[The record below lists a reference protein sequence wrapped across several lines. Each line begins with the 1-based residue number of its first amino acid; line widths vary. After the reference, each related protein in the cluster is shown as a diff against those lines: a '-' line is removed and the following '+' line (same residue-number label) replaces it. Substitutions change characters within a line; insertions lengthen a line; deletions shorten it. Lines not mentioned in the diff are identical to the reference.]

1 MRPTRALAVAVL
13 SAVLFLSACSSGGD
27 DMDSG
32 GTNAA
37 ADAAEAAA
45 EDAGAGRDERGVA
58 DDAAPTSE
66 PDSGEPPAME
76 RAIIS
81 KGNVQLES
89 TDVEKAV
96 FDVQALVDKYGGEV
110 TDRETNT
117 DDEGDVRMAR
127 LVLRIPAKQFSD
139 AFGELE
145 QVADL
150 KSSSSTSEDVTTK
163 VIDNAVRIR
172 AQRRSLRRIEILL
185 DQAVSIRDIVDIE
198 SQLTR
203 RQADLDSLEQQ
214 QAFLRDQ
221 TSMSTVTV
229 NIQLTPDEPVKK
241 KEKKDDDAGFL
252 SGLETGFEGAGR
264 LRRRPGDRHRRAAP
278 LDDRPD
284 SGRRPALAPRPPAAP
299 PRAAAGP
306 RGGRRRRLR
315 TLTSGANDEGM
326 APWVSS
332 TST

>member
-1 MRPTRALAVAVL
+1 MTRRRTHMRPTRALAVAVL
-13 SAVLFLSACSSGGD
+13 SAVLPLSACATGGD
-27 DMDSG
+27 DVDSG
-32 GTNAA
+32 GTSV
-37 ADAAEAAA
+37 AA
-45 EDAGAGRDERGVA
+45 EDGDAAAGAAPDERGVA
-58 DDAAPTSE
+58 EDAALGTD
-66 PDSGEPPAME
+66 PDAGDPLAME
-76 RAIIS
+76 PAIIS
-81 KGNVQLES
+81 KGNVQLQS
-89 TDVEKAV
+89 DDVEKTV

-172 AQRRSLRRIEILL
+172 AQRRSLRRIEVLL
-185 DQAVSIRDIVDIE
+185 DRAVSIRDIVSIE

-229 NIQLTPDEPVKK
+229 NIQLTPDEPATQ
-241 KEKKDDDAGFL
+241 KKDEDDAGFL
-252 SGLETGFEGAGR
+252 SGLETGFKALVVFAVGLATVFGALLPWLVVLLLVGGPLWLLVRR
-264 LRRRPGDRHRRAAP
+264 LRRREPEPEPAGDF
-278 LDDRPD
+278 D
-284 SGRRPALAPRPPAAP
+284 
-299 PRAAAGP
+299 AG
-306 RGGRRRRLR
+306 
-315 TLTSGANDEGM
+315 
-326 APWVSS
+326 
-332 TST
+332 

>member
-1 MRPTRALAVAVL
+1 MRPTRALVVAVL
-13 SAVLFLSACSSGGD
+13 AAVLFLSACSSDGGD
-27 DMDSG
+27 ADSSG
-32 GTNAA
+32 GSNTA
-37 ADAAEAAA
+37 ADAAAPA
-45 EDAGAGRDERGVA
+45 EQERGVA
-58 DDAAPTSE
+58 DEAFAPKSDAD
-66 PDSGEPPAME
+66 PDAGEPPAME

-89 TDVEKAV
+89 DDVDKAV

-127 LVLRIPAKQFSD
+127 LVLRIPAKKFSE

-172 AQRRSLRRIEILL
+172 AQRRSLRRVEILL
-185 DQAVSIRDIVDIE
+185 DQAVSIRDIIAIE

-214 QAFLRDQ
+214 QAYLRDQ

-229 NIQLTPDEPVKK
+229 NIQLTPEAPPKK

-252 SGLETGFEGAGR
+252 SGLENGTKALVVFAVGLATVIGALLPWAIVLLVVGGPLWLLIRR
-264 LRRRPGDRHRRAAP
+264 LRRPAQS
-278 LDDRPD
+278 
-284 SGRRPALAPRPPAAP
+284 SG
-299 PRAAAGP
+299 
-306 RGGRRRRLR
+306 
-315 TLTSGANDEGM
+315 
-326 APWVSS
+326 
-332 TST
+332 

>member
-1 MRPTRALAVAVL
+1 MRPTRALVVAVL
-13 SAVLFLSACSSGGD
+13 AAVLFLSACSSGGD
-27 DMDSG
+27 DGDSG

-37 ADAAEAAA
+37 AEAAA
-45 EDAGAGRDERGVA
+45 PAEQEGGRSALDRDVAEEAFAPESEADPDA
-58 DDAAPTSE
+58 
-66 PDSGEPPAME
+66 GEPPAME
-76 RAIIS
+76 PAIIS

-89 TDVEKAV
+89 GDVEKAV

-110 TDRETNT
+110 SDQETNT

-127 LVLRIPAKQFSD
+127 LVLRIPAKKFSD

-145 QVADL
+145 EVADL

-185 DQAVSIRDIVDIE
+185 DQAVSIRDIVAIE

-229 NIQLTPDEPVKK
+229 NIQLTPDEPAKK

-252 SGLETGFEGAGR
+252 SGLENGTKALVVFAVGLATVIGALLPWALVLLVVGGPLWLLIRR
-264 LRRRPGDRHRRAAP
+264 LRRRDPVPAP
-278 LDDRPD
+278 
-284 SGRRPALAPRPPAAP
+284 
-299 PRAAAGP
+299 
-306 RGGRRRRLR
+306 
-315 TLTSGANDEGM
+315 
-326 APWVSS
+326 S
-332 TST
+332 TEPTDA

>member
-13 SAVLFLSACSSGGD
+13 SAVLLLSACSTSGE
-27 DMDSG
+27 DMDTG
-32 GTNAA
+32 GTSV
-37 ADAAEAAA
+37 AA
-45 EDAGAGRDERGVA
+45 EDGDAAVGAAPDERGVA
-58 DDAAPTSE
+58 EDAALETD
-66 PDSGEPPAME
+66 PDAGDPPAME

-89 TDVEKAV
+89 DDVEEAV
-96 FDVQALVDKYGGEV
+96 FDVQALVDEYGGEV

-150 KSSSSTSEDVTTK
+150 TSSSSTSEDVTTK

-172 AQRRSLRRIEILL
+172 AQRRSLRRIEVLL
-185 DQAVSIRDIVDIE
+185 DRAVSIRDIVNIE

-229 NIQLTPDEPVKK
+229 NIQLTPDEPAEKK
-241 KEKKDDDAGFL
+241 KDEDDAGFL
-252 SGLETGFEGAGR
+252 SGLETGFKALVVFAVGLATVFGALLPWLVVLLLVGGPLWLLVRR
-264 LRRRPGDRHRRAAP
+264 LRRREPEPEPAGDFE
-278 LDDRPD
+278 
-284 SGRRPALAPRPPAAP
+284 
-299 PRAAAGP
+299 AG
-306 RGGRRRRLR
+306 
-315 TLTSGANDEGM
+315 
-326 APWVSS
+326 
-332 TST
+332 

>member
-1 MRPTRALAVAVL
+1 
-13 SAVLFLSACSSGGD
+13 
-27 DMDSG
+27 
-32 GTNAA
+32 
-37 ADAAEAAA
+37 
-45 EDAGAGRDERGVA
+45 
-58 DDAAPTSE
+58 
-66 PDSGEPPAME
+66 ME

-89 TDVEKAV
+89 DDVEKAV

-127 LVLRIPAKQFSD
+127 LVLRIPAKKFSD

-185 DQAVSIRDIVDIE
+185 DQAVSIRDIVAIE

-229 NIQLTPDEPVKK
+229 NIQLTPDEPPRRRRRRTTTP
-241 KEKKDDDAGFL
+241 ASSPG
-252 SGLETGFEGAGR
+252 SRTASTRWSSSPSAWRPSIGALLPWAIVLLLVGGPLWLLIRR
-264 LRRRPGDRHRRAAP
+264 LRRREPPCPATDRVESSRR
-278 LDDRPD
+278 
-284 SGRRPALAPRPPAAP
+284 
-299 PRAAAGP
+299 
-306 RGGRRRRLR
+306 
-315 TLTSGANDEGM
+315 
-326 APWVSS
+326 
-332 TST
+332 

>member
-1 MRPTRALAVAVL
+1 MRPTRALVVAVL
-13 SAVLFLSACSSGGD
+13 AAVLFLSACSSDGGD
-27 DMDSG
+27 ADSSG
-32 GTNAA
+32 GSNAA
-37 ADAAEAAA
+37 ADVAPAEREGLDAPADEAALKA
-45 EDAGAGRDERGVA
+45 DPDA
-58 DDAAPTSE
+58 
-66 PDSGEPPAME
+66 GEPPAME

-89 TDVEKAV
+89 DDVDKAV

-110 TDRETNT
+110 TDRETST

-127 LVLRIPAKQFSD
+127 LVLRIPAKKFSD
-139 AFGELE
+139 AFGDLE

-172 AQRRSLRRIEILL
+172 AQRRSLRRVEILL
-185 DQAVSIRDIVDIE
+185 DQAVSIRDIIAIE

-214 QAFLRDQ
+214 QAYLRDQ

-229 NIQLTPDEPVKK
+229 NIQLTPEAPPK

-252 SGLETGFEGAGR
+252 SGLENGTKALVVFAVGLATVIGALLPWAIVLLVVGGPLWLLIRR
-264 LRRRPGDRHRRAAP
+264 LRRRSPTPAP
-278 LDDRPD
+278 ATADVD
-284 SGRRPALAPRPPAAP
+284 A
-299 PRAAAGP
+299 
-306 RGGRRRRLR
+306 
-315 TLTSGANDEGM
+315 
-326 APWVSS
+326 
-332 TST
+332 